1 MSSFEI
7 FELVIMYTIA
17 GTLVV
22 WGVLVI
28 LALLLIAI
36 IWRED
41 IFPFSKQ
48 KRRKENEDNLFCE
61 YRVICLFRKV

>member
-22 WGVLVI
+22 WDVLVI

-41 IFPFSKQ
+41 IFSFFKIEAK
-48 KRRKENEDNLFCE
+48 KRK
-61 YRVICLFRKV
+61 